1 VADINTTTVLL
12 NWDIPAVVDAQH
24 GFTSEPNSYLMD
36 HDGDGVLERM
46 VKFDRTGLEN
56 LDSGYSIE
64 LTVTGL
70 LTDGTTFRGTDTIRV
85 IK

>member
-1 VADINTTTVLL
+1 LPEGYDVADINTTTVLL

-56 LDSGYSIE
+56 LDSG
-64 LTVTGL
+64 
-70 LTDGTTFRGTDTIRV
+70 FRIFNRANCYGIAN
-85 IK
+85 